1 MLKCYVKLQVGLGQC
16 ITLAWDVFTV
26 SIGSCESSCIP
37 SKYQNM
43 EMLTYLFFLPQGALL
58 KFLSPQ
64 ALPKDTST
72 DEDGL
77 KG

>member
-1 MLKCYVKLQVGLGQC
+1 MPKCYVKLQVGLGQC

-26 SIGSCESSCIP
+26 SIVKSSCIP

-43 EMLTYLFFLPQGALL
+43 EMLTYHFFLPQGALL

-72 DEDGL
+72 DEGRVNFSH
-77 KG
+77 